1 MGKIVGILSM
11 QRVLNYGS
19 FLQAYALKQL
29 LLKNGADEVCFIDIE
44 PGRQLPGF
52 SNRKQVARC
61 RKILRLIG
69 YVLHGKLL
77 LKIRDKRFAERLAG
91 SIAGCFPLLGLEY
104 KTAKLPDLVVIGSD
118 EVFNCC
124 QATGW
129 GYTLQLYGD
138 IPYAER

>member
-69 YVLHGKLL
+69 LSST
-77 LKIRDKRFAERLAG
+77 E
-91 SIAGCFPLLGLEY
+91 
-104 KTAKLPDLVVIGSD
+104 
-118 EVFNCC
+118 NCC
-124 QATGW
+124 
-129 GYTLQLYGD
+129 
-138 IPYAER
+138 